1 MEWAWQ
7 VIIFALRGAFGIL
20 AIVIS
25 MAIFL
30 CTFALLL
37 TCLYLGI
44 AVGSELYDIYISEH
58 LKKLRERYDNR
69 KRNRNTTM
77 VGRIKGSQGCEPRL

>member
-7 VIIFALRGAFGIL
+7 VILFALRGAFGIL

-44 AVGSELYDIYISEH
+44 AVGSELYDIYIKKH
-58 LKKLRERYDNR
+58 LENLRERYDNR
-69 KRNRNTTM
+69 KRDRDSAM
-77 VGRIKGSQGCEPRL
+77 VGRIKGYKGRE